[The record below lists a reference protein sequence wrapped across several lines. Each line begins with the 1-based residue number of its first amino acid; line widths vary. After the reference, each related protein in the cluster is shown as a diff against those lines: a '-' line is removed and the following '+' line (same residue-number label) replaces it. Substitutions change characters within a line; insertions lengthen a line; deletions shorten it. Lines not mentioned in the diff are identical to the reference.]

1 MWPTTNRAPRAIPLT
16 HAAFSFLFHFFLCA
30 VQEMENTEDR
40 DSELYVDRLEHVL
53 GLKWDV
59 IEGLRKELQYFRA
72 FRAGHERK

>member
-1 MWPTTNRAPRAIPLT
+1 
-16 HAAFSFLFHFFLCA
+16 
-30 VQEMENTEDR
+30 MENTEDR

-59 IEGLRKELQYFRA
+59 IEGLRKELHYFRA